1 MKGKRQRVS
10 THPIESANL
19 KTDDQF
25 VADYLQYGTASKPS
39 PWVSEWA
46 HPTTGANYA
55 ISLVGAPNISDAD
68 LEACF
73 NLIAE
78 TSQEDYEGS
87 AGRWR
92 PASKLKEMKS
102 AELRYI
108 LVRATKA
115 PTSSPGHH
123 NESDQGGEIRGFT
136 SLMPTFEAGEPVVYC
151 YEIHLKP
158 DLQGTG
164 LGSLLMS
171 FHTTVAENLPPITKV
186 MLTCFVANERGL
198 RFYKKLGFEK
208 DALSPEGMKLRGR
221 MFVPDYMIMSKR
233 VRDDECSD
241 DPGDAEEAAS

>member
-1 MKGKRQRVS
+1 M
-10 THPIESANL
+10 
-19 KTDDQF
+19 
-25 VADYLQYGTASKPS
+25 
-39 PWVSEWA
+39 SEWA

-68 LEACF
+68 LDTCF

-115 PTSSPGHH
+115 PTSSPGHPD
-123 NESDQGGEIRGFT
+123 ESDQGGEIRGFT

-158 DLQGTG
+158 DLQGLVSPSFSFESSSETLTSPRQCRTG